1 MLATI
6 TELQRALD
14 RGETTSVALTRQALD
29 RIQDENGE
37 GAATF
42 IEVFAEQ
49 ALQAAHASDIL
60 RAAGL
65 RRSLIEG
72 LPMSV
77 KNLFD
82 IAGYVTLG
90 GSAVLK
96 DAEPAEH
103 NAVIVDRLLKAGAIL
118 IGSTNMTEFAFSGLG
133 INPHHGTP
141 RSPWDRANARIPGG
155 SSSGAG
161 VAVAEGM
168 SVFSIGTDTGGS
180 IRIPSAFNGLTG
192 FKPTAER
199 VPSEGTMPLSRSLD
213 SNGPLAASVECCA
226 IVDSVLTDQP
236 YVPVAAPAL
245 DTLRLAVP
253 TSFVFDGID
262 QTVRAAFD
270 RAIALLREHGAQVEE
285 IDIPEFDQLPH
296 INRKGGFVCA
306 EAWSVHRELIESK
319 GDQYDPRVASRILRG
334 KGIDCADY
342 IELLDTRQAWIAAV
356 ESRLE
361 RFDAVLM
368 PTVPVVAPRIR
379 DLVESEDLYFASNG
393 LILRNPTLINFL
405 DGCALSLPCHAS
417 GEAPVGLMVAAP
429 AYHDEHLLGVGAAI
443 ERVLPLRGK

>member
-65 RRSLIEG
+65 RRSLVEG

-90 GSAVLK
+90 GSTVLK

-226 IVDSVLTDQP
+226 IVDSILTDQP
-236 YVPVAAPAL
+236 YVPVVAPAL

-262 QTVRAAFD
+262 ETVRAAFD
-270 RAIALLREHGAQVEE
+270 RAIAQLREHGAQVEE

-368 PTVPVVAPRIR
+368 PTVPVVAPRIQ
-379 DLVESEDLYFASNG
+379 DLVESEDLYFANNG

-405 DGCALSLPCHAS
+405 DGCALSLPCHAR

-443 ERVLPLRGK
+443 ERVLPLRGN